1 MIKRT
6 PTARSELT
14 DPHVPV
20 TVPPTRTQR
29 IAMPTKI
36 TIIYDFLASQL
47 DGMQRIES
55 SKVWPK
61 KDGAA
66 VTTPA
71 AGAFFTRATGGV
83 QITFAYVVQSRAV
96 APA

>member
-1 MIKRT
+1 
-6 PTARSELT
+6 
-14 DPHVPV
+14 
-20 TVPPTRTQR
+20 
-29 IAMPTKI
+29 MPTKI
-36 TIIYDFLASQL
+36 TVIYDFLASQL
-47 DGMQRIES
+47 DGRRRIES

-71 AGAFFTRATGGV
+71 VGAFFARATGGA
-83 QITFAYVVQSRAV
+83 QIAFAYVVQSRTA